1 MVLSIVCST
10 LLPKFLYSV
19 SCIWLK
25 ALYNAAQLQYLLLLT
40 FANVLSTSWKSKQHP
55 CLQPSS
61 FSLFCQLCSVLF
73 KSKQVRFLTSPS
85 PPPPSTS
92 PETGGQVG
100 SSAASRYDSRCSVN
114 QNSGIKIFRITWKSF
129 ACGWDANLVN
139 SESSGWNGI
148 QGKSVHTHPVYLHLW
163 KLSWIK
169 QAFFTALAPE
179 LALLKTNFSRWEGSD
194 VFAKKAEPPGSLKGR
209 PGAPAVHPFCRREDV
224 VAKL

>member
-1 MVLSIVCST
+1 MFYQQAEKANSIPASSPHLS
-10 LLPKFLYSV
+10 P
-19 SCIWLK
+19 
-25 ALYNAAQLQYLLLLT
+25 
-40 FANVLSTSWKSKQHP
+40 
-55 CLQPSS
+55 
-61 FSLFCQLCSVLF
+61 SLFCQLCSVLF

-114 QNSGIKIFRITWKSF
+114 QNTRIKIFRITWKSL
-129 ACGWDANLVN
+129 ARGWDANLVT

-179 LALLKTNFSRWEGSD
+179 LALLKTNLSWWEGSD
-194 VFAKKAEPPGSLKGR
+194 IFAKKACHQEAWKAGPVLLQPTHS
-209 PGAPAVHPFCRREDV
+209 V
-224 VAKL
+224 VGKM